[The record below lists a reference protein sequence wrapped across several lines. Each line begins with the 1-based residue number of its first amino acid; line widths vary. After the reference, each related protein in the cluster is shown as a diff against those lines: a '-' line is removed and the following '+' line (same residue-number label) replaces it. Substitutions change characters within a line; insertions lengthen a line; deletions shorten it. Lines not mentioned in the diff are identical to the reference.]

1 MNATVTLKNHHFPT
15 PWSLLF
21 PSSFALASQACLL
34 TSFQQSDDL
43 CEQMASSSEI
53 LHMPCY
59 IKPRLTRSYSQHDI
73 IDFLSREI
81 FGVFQAVMLAGTS
94 KLISQISLDVNLF
107 TQSISQ
113 HLISQKHRSEKKKNK
128 TCLFVNSKSV
138 FPSIHSAVGFLLS
151 LLSER
156 FFLPHLSSPPQP
168 SSFPGSL
175 LPLSPLTPADNTSW
189 CDFQSPLLPYLHPT
203 QPLHRGFHSFHQHC
217 TVKNFTE
224 VRRDIW
230 RSSSPTLQRATFL
243 LFKLQYLRNNHKTR
257 QDLCSHTDEICS
269 YLHTSQ
275 TNS

>member
-1 MNATVTLKNHHFPT
+1 MKHLLILLCFFFPSSDSSAILIAIFSQFSSETHVSPLAGTSLEAVGSRLKNRLTNLMNATVTLKNHHFPT

-107 TQSISQ
+107 MQSISQ
-113 HLISQKHRSEKKKNK
+113 HLIS
-128 TCLFVNSKSV
+128 
-138 FPSIHSAVGFLLS
+138 
-151 LLSER
+151 
-156 FFLPHLSSPPQP
+156 
-168 SSFPGSL
+168 
-175 LPLSPLTPADNTSW
+175 
-189 CDFQSPLLPYLHPT
+189 
-203 QPLHRGFHSFHQHC
+203 
-217 TVKNFTE
+217 
-224 VRRDIW
+224 
-230 RSSSPTLQRATFL
+230 
-243 LFKLQYLRNNHKTR
+243 
-257 QDLCSHTDEICS
+257 
-269 YLHTSQ
+269 
-275 TNS
+275 